1 MRLIPF
7 FLFPLLIGL
16 SVSTLCAQDTWPR
29 FRGELGLGVSDAK
42 VPVELGKGSLLWS
55 SYLPGPGS
63 SSPVIWKNALF
74 VTSEDNEKQTVS
86 LVCLDAQSGKKRW
99 EKVLKV
105 GKYHLH
111 RFNNTAAASPVTA
124 ENLVVLSWF
133 SGEKQK
139 CMLSAFDHS
148 GKDLWEIELGS
159 FKGKH
164 GPALHPEIYDGKVLI
179 AHLHQD
185 ASYVG
190 AFDSK
195 TGKTTWKT
203 DYPGDIVSYVTPVV
217 HQGEVIV
224 ASQSI
229 GIRGLNL
236 QTGKEQWAL
245 PDTMKARTIVSP
257 FNVLGTDD
265 EALFGVGCKN
275 GVYFTVRPGAE
286 PEIAWRMEGK
296 TPYVP
301 TPVSDGST
309 VFAVSDGGKLTA
321 LDSRTGKVRYKENL
335 KANFYASPLLIGG
348 NLYALTRE
356 GEMIVAGVSDSY
368 QEIARSSLKPGAEC
382 QWADATPAVAHDRIY
397 VRLGARIDC
406 FGEK

>member
-1 MRLIPF
+1 MTRSLII
-7 FLFPLLIGL
+7 LIAGL
-16 SVSTLCAQDTWPR
+16 TISTLTAQDTWPR
-29 FRGELGLGVSDAK
+29 FRGALGLGVSDAK
-42 VPVELGKGSLLWS
+42 VPAELGKSTLQWS
-55 SYLPGPGS
+55 TKIFGPGS
-63 SSPVIWKNALF
+63 SSPVIWKDSLF
-74 VTSEDNEKQTVS
+74 ITSEDTEKQTVN
-86 LVCLDAQSGKKRW
+86 LVCLNAQSGKQRW
-99 EKVLKV
+99 KKVLKV

-111 RFNNTAAASPVTA
+111 RFNNTAAASPVA
-124 ENLVVLSWF
+124 SENLVVLSWF

-139 CMLSAFDHS
+139 CMLSAFNHS
-148 GKDLWEIELGS
+148 GQDLWEIEIGS

-164 GPALHPEIYDGKVLI
+164 GPTLHPEIHDGKILI
-179 AHLHQD
+179 AHLHQE

-190 AFDSK
+190 AFDSQ
-195 TGKTTWKT
+195 TGKTIWKT

-229 GIRGLNL
+229 GVRGLDL
-236 QTGKEQWAL
+236 ETGKEKWGL

-257 FNVLGTDD
+257 FNILGNND
-265 EALFGVGCKN
+265 EALFAVGCKN
-275 GVYFTVRPGAE
+275 GIYFAVRPGAS

-309 VFAVSDGGKLTA
+309 VFVVSDGGELTA

-335 KANFYASPLLIGG
+335 KANFYASPLLISGK
-348 NLYALTRE
+348 LYALTRE
-356 GEMIVAGVSDSY
+356 GEMIVADVSDGY
-368 QEIARSSLKPGAEC
+368 QEIARSSLNLSAEYK
-382 QWADATPAVAHDRIY
+382 WADATPAVAHDRIY

-406 FGEK
+406 FGER